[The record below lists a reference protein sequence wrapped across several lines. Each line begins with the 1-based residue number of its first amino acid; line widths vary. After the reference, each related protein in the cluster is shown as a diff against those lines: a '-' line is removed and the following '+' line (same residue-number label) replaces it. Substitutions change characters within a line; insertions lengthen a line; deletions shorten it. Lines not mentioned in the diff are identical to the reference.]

1 VKLNENAA
9 AGMMPQRHFLRCW
22 HAYFGLRRRQPSLLQ
37 TNQQTNQQTK
47 RIATSAGN
55 RENFSWK
62 SALA

>member
-1 VKLNENAA
+1 
-9 AGMMPQRHFLRCW
+9 MMPQRHFLRCW
-22 HAYFGLRRRQPSLLQ
+22 HAYFGLKRRQPSLLQ